1 MLAQGGSAR
10 SIDPMIFNQSIE
22 DPAMPFKQ
30 LIEDGEE
37 EAQEAPQLQ
46 MLRGYWS
53 KRQRRCYNCQRAPKD
68 YGIPSRHR
76 RCYNCRCHII
86 GQTYHNGCRYYIIRA
101 NIEGQEHVVKASYS
115 DFIVFDR
122 MLQEMGQS
130 NRNVR
135 LPRKGVLG
143 LRDALNTSCRKE
155 KLQRQLERYLDQ
167 QLQLGGPAIAE

>member
-30 LIEDGEE
+30 LIEDVEE
-37 EAQEAPQLQ
+37 ETQEAPQLQ

-53 KRQRRCYNCQRAPKD
+53 KHK
-68 YGIPSRHR
+68 GIPSSQR